1 MRAKFDYSVG
11 EIVRIKSG
19 AFQCFTGKIE
29 KVDKDK
35 STKTKAILKVMVKIF
50 GRTEPTE
57 LRFLDVEKITF
68 TEEE

>member
-19 AFQCFTGKIE
+19 VFQCFTGKIE
-29 KVDKDK
+29 KVDKDQA
-35 STKTKAILKVMVKIF
+35 TLKVMVKIS
-50 GRTEPTE
+50 GRTEPIE

>member
-1 MRAKFDYSVG
+1 VSAKFDYSVG

-29 KVDKDK
+29 QVDKDK
-35 STKTKAILKVMVKIF
+35 GTLKVLVRIF
-50 GRTEPTE
+50 GRHEPIE
-57 LRFLDVEKITF
+57 LRLLEVEKITF

>member
-1 MRAKFDYSVG
+1 M
-11 EIVRIKSG
+11 RIKSG

-35 STKTKAILKVMVKIF
+35 ATLKVMIKIS
-50 GRTEPTE
+50 GRTEPIE

>member
-19 AFQCFTGKIE
+19 AFQCFTGRIA

-35 STKTKAILKVMVKIF
+35 ATLKVIVKIF
-50 GRTEPTE
+50 GRTEPIE
-57 LRFLDVEKITF
+57 LGFLDIEKITF
-68 TEEE
+68 TEEK